1 MNDGKARALP
11 WTRRGLCPLNPQQRQ
26 SLCNPSIGAVGRG
39 GGDVTRLR
47 AGPAIAGPARSRVT
61 SPPPVQPLPL
71 KGPKGSALDGDPR
84 GRAPWWVEGK
94 APVLPV
100 IHATASGMSAPVRDA
115 VINMSHGSGGKAMRS
130 LIDDVFVGTFG
141 NAGTAA
147 MEDSATLSLA
157 DMLRH
162 GDRLAFTTDSYVVDP
177 LFFPGADIG
186 SLAVAGTVNDLAVSG
201 ARPLFLS
208 CGMVLEEGLP
218 LETLRRVARSMRGMA
233 DRAGVSIVTGDTKVV
248 ERGAADKLFINTS
261 GIGIIPAGIAVS
273 AANARPGD
281 AVIISGGLGEHGVA
295 ILIARN
301 LLALEAD
308 IDSDCQPLHGLVAAI
323 LAACPATRCLRDATR
338 GGVATVLNEFA
349 TASGVGIQIRE
360 AALPIR
366 EMVRGACEILGLD
379 PLYLANE
386 GKLVAVI
393 PAPDAD
399 RVLAAMRAHPAG
411 AEAAIIGEV
420 TREPT
425 GMVVMQTAFGGERI
439 VDMLV
444 GEQLPRIC

>member
-1 MNDGKARALP
+1 MRA
-11 WTRRGLCPLNPQQRQ
+11 T
-26 SLCNPSIGAVGRG
+26 
-39 GGDVTRLR
+39 
-47 AGPAIAGPARSRVT
+47 
-61 SPPPVQPLPL
+61 
-71 KGPKGSALDGDPR
+71 
-84 GRAPWWVEGK
+84 
-94 APVLPV
+94 
-100 IHATASGMSAPVRDA
+100 VRDA
-115 VINMSHGSGGKAMRS
+115 VINLSHGSGGKAMRA
-130 LIDDVFVGTFG
+130 LIDDVFLGAFG
-141 NAGTAA
+141 RAERDT

-186 SLAVAGTVNDLAVSG
+186 ALAVAGTVNDLAVSG

-218 LETLRRVARSMRGMA
+218 LEILRRVALSMRRMA
-233 DRAGVSIVTGDTKVV
+233 DRAGVAIVTGDTKVV

-261 GIGIIPAGIAVS
+261 GIGVIPSDISVS

-281 AVIISGGLGEHGVA
+281 AVIVSGGLGDHGVA

-308 IDSDCQPLHGLVAAI
+308 VESDCQPLHGLVAAI
-323 LAACPATRCLRDATR
+323 LEACPATHCLRDATR
-338 GGVATVLNEFA
+338 GGVASVLNEFA
-349 TASGVGIQIRE
+349 SSSGVGIRIIERALPMRE
-360 AALPIR
+360 A
-366 EMVRGACEILGLD
+366 VRGACELLGLD

-386 GKLVAVI
+386 GKLVAVV
-393 PAPDAD
+393 PAPYAD

-411 AEAAIIGEV
+411 AQAAIIGDV

-425 GMVVMQTAFGGERI
+425 GMVVMQTGFGGERI